1 MNEMNPDIMNII
13 YAILVLGV
21 LGAIFGGL
29 LAFAAKIFHV
39 DEDERIG
46 QVRECLAG
54 ANCGGCGYAGCDA
67 YAAAVVAGEAPPNKC
82 GPGGAKTA
90 AAVAAIMGLD
100 AVPEVKYV
108 AYVPC
113 SGSCGTA
120 KDFFEYEG
128 PKDCVAAM
136 RFGNKGSKACQFSC
150 IGFGN
155 CVRACQFDA
164 MHIENGVAVVDRE
177 KCTSCMACASAC
189 PKQIIQKVPYEQRVL
204 VGCRSNDK
212 GAQTRKLCDAGCI
225 GCMKCQRECPH
236 EAIKVVNN
244 LAVIDYDK
252 CTGFGHCAEVCPRQI
267 IHPQKI
273 YAQD

>member
-1 MNEMNPDIMNII
+1 MNPDIMNII

-136 RFGNKGSKACQFSC
+136 RFGNKGPKACQFSC
-150 IGFGN
+150 IGFGT
-155 CVRACQFDA
+155 CVKACQFDA
-164 MHIENGVAVVDRE
+164 MHIVNGVAVVDRE
-177 KCTSCMACASAC
+177 KCTSCMACAAAC

-244 LAVIDYDK
+244 VAVIDYDK
-252 CTGFGHCAEVCPRQI
+252 CTGCGHCAEVCPRQI
-267 IHPQKI
+267 IHPQKV
-273 YAQD
+273 YAQDA

>member
-1 MNEMNPDIMNII
+1 MNPDIMNII
-13 YAILVLGV
+13 YAILVLGI
-21 LGAIFGGL
+21 LGAVFGGL

-39 DEDERIG
+39 EEDERIG

-82 GPGGAKTA
+82 GPGGSKTA

-100 AVPEVKYV
+100 AVPDVKYV

-113 SGSCGTA
+113 SGSCDTA
-120 KDFFEYEG
+120 KNFFDYEG

-136 RFGNKGSKACQFSC
+136 RFGNKGPKACQFSC
-150 IGFGN
+150 IGFGT
-155 CVRACQFDA
+155 CVNACQFDA
-164 MHIENGVAVVDRE
+164 MHIVNGVAVVDRE
-177 KCTSCMACASAC
+177 KCTSCMACAAAC

-244 LAVIDYDK
+244 VAVIDYDK
-252 CTGFGHCAEVCPRQI
+252 CTGCGHCAEVCPRQI
-267 IHPQKI
+267 IHPQKV
-273 YAQD
+273 YAQDA

>member
-1 MNEMNPDIMNII
+1 MTPDIMNII

-136 RFGNKGSKACQFSC
+136 RFGNKGPKACQFSC

-252 CTGFGHCAEVCPRQI
+252 CTGCGHCAETCPRHI

-273 YAQD
+273 YVQE

>member
-1 MNEMNPDIMNII
+1 MNPDIMNII

-136 RFGNKGSKACQFSC
+136 RFGNKGPKACQFSC

-189 PKQIIQKVPYEQRVL
+189 ISIWAFCSGPPPPMAAAMASCL
-204 VGCRSNDK
+204 ACSSTLRS
-212 GAQTRKLCDAGCI
+212 
-225 GCMKCQRECPH
+225 
-236 EAIKVVNN
+236 
-244 LAVIDYDK
+244 
-252 CTGFGHCAEVCPRQI
+252 
-267 IHPQKI
+267 
-273 YAQD
+273 